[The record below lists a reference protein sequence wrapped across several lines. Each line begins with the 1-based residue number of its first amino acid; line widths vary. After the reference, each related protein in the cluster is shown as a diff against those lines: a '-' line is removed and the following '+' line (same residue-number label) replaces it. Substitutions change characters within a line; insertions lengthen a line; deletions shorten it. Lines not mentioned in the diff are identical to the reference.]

1 MRPKKTRWICCPPGD
16 RCFRPRGVPS
26 HKLEGIV
33 LSLDEMEAVRLADL
47 EELEQ
52 EKVARRM
59 RIHRSTVSRILASA
73 RKKIG
78 DALVNCKALRVEGGC
93 CKVVKQ
99 RNVK

>member
-1 MRPKKTRWICCPPGD
+1 MRPKKVRWVCCPPGE
-16 RCFRPRGVPS
+16 RCFQPKGIPLRR
-26 HKLEGIV
+26 LEGIV

-59 RIHRSTVSRILASA
+59 RVHRSTVSRILASA

-78 DALVNCKALRVEGGC
+78 DALVNCKAIKVEGGC

-99 RNVK
+99 RNAK